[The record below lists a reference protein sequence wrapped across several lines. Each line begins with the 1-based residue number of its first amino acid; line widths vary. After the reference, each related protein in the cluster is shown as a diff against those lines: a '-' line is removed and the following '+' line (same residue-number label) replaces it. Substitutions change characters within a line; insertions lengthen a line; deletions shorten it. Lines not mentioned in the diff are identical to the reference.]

1 MVDEVRRTL
10 VDGQQRL
17 TSLGIDCEES
27 RQALAAVT
35 ARTGELLRSAGDGAV
50 PVQGSNWTL
59 GEVGAHMAVALV
71 AFTLAAQ
78 GETDV
83 LAPHIPPT
91 DNFAARLRAVTSS
104 TLALEPQREPRAL
117 GDVIEQRAEEFLSA
131 TADYPG
137 DQTVATPWY
146 GERAHLSLATATA
159 MLVGEQLMHGY
170 DIARTMREPWPIGRD
185 EARLVTR
192 ALTSMLPLVAKP
204 APAAGGD
211 SRYDIRIRGG
221 PRFVVRV
228 DKGKVTVEPSPSD
241 AACCYIS
248 ADPVAFLLVAY
259 GRANQWGPIARG
271 RLVAGGRRPW
281 RALRFKELFFNP

>member
-1 MVDEVRRTL
+1 M
-10 VDGQQRL
+10 L
-17 TSLGIDCEES
+17 TPLGIGHEES

-35 ARTGELLRSAGDGAV
+35 LRTGELLRSAGDGAT
-50 PVQGSNWTL
+50 PVKGSSWTV

-71 AFTLAAQ
+71 AFTLAVQ

-83 LAPHIPPT
+83 LAPYIPPT
-91 DNFAARLRAVTSS
+91 DDFADRLRAVTSN
-104 TLALEPQREPRAL
+104 TLALEPQREPGAL
-117 GDVIEQRAEEFLSA
+117 GDVIERRAEDFLSA
-131 TADYPG
+131 TADCPG
-137 DQTVATPWY
+137 DQAVATPWY
-146 GERAHLSLATATA
+146 GERAHLSVATATA

-170 DIARTMREPWPIGRD
+170 DIARTIKAPWPIGRH
-185 EARLVTR
+185 EARLVIR
-192 ALTSMLPLVAKP
+192 ALTSMLPLAAKP
-204 APAAGGD
+204 APAGGTE

-228 DKGKVTVEPSPSD
+228 EKGKVTVEPSPSD

-259 GRANQWGPIARG
+259 GRANQWGPMARG

-281 RALRFKELFFNP
+281 RALKFKNLFYNP